1 MKGDKGPIRQFN
13 GFHHGEFQETVSHSL
28 QYRPDIDGLRGVAV
42 LAVLVFHLDRAWLPG
57 GFVGVDVFFVISG
70 YLITSIIVR
79 ANEAESFSYW
89 RFYQRRIARLFPAL
103 LAMVLVTLVVA
114 KGLYT
119 SWDFAN
125 TSAAFSASVLS
136 IANFHQWMQGDYFTL
151 SADAQ
156 PLMHCWSLS
165 VEEQFYLVFPFLFCG
180 LRRLGDRAHVGIIG
194 LVALASFAMSLSW
207 RFEHASSGFYL
218 LPSRAWEMLAGSV
231 LAMIPAA
238 RNSDRRW
245 SCFGFMLIF
254 GSFFILHE
262 GPQFPGWQASIPVF
276 GSVLVL
282 RHGNM
287 GLLKWIPLVVVGRA
301 SYSLYLWHW
310 PVFSFVDYA
319 GPYQSSEIRLLL
331 KLALTILLTSL
342 SYRYLEKPLRVR
354 LNRTQSRRFTYGIL
368 VLALVVL
375 GPLGYTLRKQYYVDG
390 SDGRVF
396 TPKEPTG
403 TIVLMGDS
411 QATMYGVLLSDL
423 SAEAHKR
430 LVVLCQAGK
439 DPLVNGGLWES
450 NFRRIQ
456 AERPDSVFLAFHWD
470 KLPQEPS
477 RLAETLECLKPQV
490 GQIILL
496 TMPPDR
502 PDLASRESIRAG
514 ARPPF
519 FEQHD
524 KRAFRQRFNELA
536 KEQVAEKVHIL
547 DTEPFFV
554 RADGSIRAFD
564 SDGRALYYDQKHLS
578 HLGVSEVKGAVRA
591 LFLK

>member
-1 MKGDKGPIRQFN
+1 MKGDKEPIRQFN

-180 LRRLGDRAHVGIIG
+180 LRRLGDRACVGIIG

-319 GPYQSSEIRLLL
+319 GPYQSSETRLLL
-331 KLALTILLTSL
+331 KLTLTILLTSL

-411 QATMYGVLLSDL
+411 QATMYGVLLRDL
-423 SAEAHKR
+423 AEEAQKR

-456 AERPDSVFLAFHWD
+456 VERPDSVFLAFHWD

-519 FEQHD
+519 FEQPD

-564 SDGRALYYDQKHLS
+564 SDGRALYYDRKHLS